1 MSDDI
6 QVRAVTVEMLRPGP
20 AHNQLL
26 SPLTQYLGICDDA
39 EAGVVTQPYEHAAF
53 LERMKAMR
61 YDNGVN
67 EGARR
72 SALRELGVEA
82 ARVLGNIPR
91 LPGSLT
97 TDPGGPDT
105 LVHLRLVLTPS
116 ELATLPFELAKVP
129 IGPNSCTE
137 AWLSL
142 QARTPVVIT
151 RRTRNVS
158 AVGVKWPLRPRI
170 LFIAADPADVP
181 FEEHRRELVEALRP
195 FMAPGRDESRLS
207 ADGRREW
214 FGQLLTILK
223 NARFDEVVA
232 ECAENHFTH
241 IHILAHGEQDR
252 DSIHTSYGLVLDGA
266 VISPDRLASA
276 LNSLTGL
283 GIHRPSVVTALV
295 AGAIG
300 VNWIARRVIEF
311 GRRGA
316 LVDDSVE
323 CNQPEMAGVLAGV
336 GN

>member
-61 YDNGVN
+61 YDDGRD

-72 SALRELGVEA
+72 GVLRELGVEV
-82 ARVLGNIPR
+82 ARLLGSIPR

-97 TDPGGPDT
+97 SDPAGPDT
-105 LVHLRLVLTPS
+105 LVHLRLVLMPS

-158 AVGVKWPLRPRI
+158 AVGVKWPLRPSI
-170 LFIAADPADVP
+170 LFIAADPDDVP
-181 FEEHRRELVEALRP
+181 FEEHRRELLEALQP
-195 FMAPGRDESRLS
+195 FMVPGRDDPQLS
-207 ADGRREW
+207 ADGRREQ

-223 NARFDEVVA
+223 NARFEEVVA
-232 ECAENHFTH
+232 ECAKYRFTH
-241 IHILAHGEQDR
+241 IHILAHGDQDPA
-252 DSIHTSYGLVLDGA
+252 SVHTTYGLVFDNTL
-266 VISPDRLASA
+266 ISPDRLASA
-276 LNSLTGL
+276 FTSLADT
-283 GIHRPSVVTALV
+283 GIHRPSVV
-295 AGAIG
+295 
-300 VNWIARRVIEF
+300 
-311 GRRGA
+311 
-316 LVDDSVE
+316 S
-323 CNQPEMAGVLAGV
+323 LATL
-336 GN
+336 